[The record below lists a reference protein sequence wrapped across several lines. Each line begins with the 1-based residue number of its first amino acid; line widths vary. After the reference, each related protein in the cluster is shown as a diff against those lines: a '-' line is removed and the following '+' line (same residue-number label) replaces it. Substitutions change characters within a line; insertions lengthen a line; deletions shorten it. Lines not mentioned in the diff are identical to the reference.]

1 MNLELLIKAI
11 QPVNVSGPLDRDI
24 TAICYDSRRVIEGA
38 LFVALPG
45 EKADGTQFID
55 AAIDRGAAAIVSEK
69 PGLTTRATGIQV
81 VNARHAMAD
90 LAAAFFRQPSHRLK
104 IAGVTGTNGKT
115 TTTFLIKHILDTE
128 FLRCGLIG
136 TVRYVVGERELP
148 ADRTTP
154 ESADVHELLWQ
165 MRSAGCK
172 SCAME
177 VSSHALALDRVRGV
191 EFDVGVFTNLTQDHL
206 DYHRTMEAYFEAKT
220 LLFSGIRDQQR
231 KKGRAVVNGDDR
243 FGAQLAN
250 RFGHGEMEVI
260 TYGMGHGAQFR
271 ASDVK
276 MDFGGTTYQL
286 EALRKNYLV
295 HMPFIGGFN
304 VYNSLAAIATAHALG
319 VNVRHAVQALATAP
333 AVPGRLQGIPAQ
345 KPFRVF
351 VDYAHSDD
359 ALTNVLKT
367 LRELNPARLIVMFGC
382 GGNRDRA
389 KRPKMAAAV
398 DALADHAIITS
409 DNPRKED
416 PLAIIEDIKPGFRR
430 LTPEIVPDR
439 REAIFHAIAMAQPR
453 DIILLAGKGH
463 ESYQEFAD
471 HTLPFDDAAIA
482 ASALGSRTEFEAPSL
497 RPRNP
502 REHSEGRP
510 LDAEERRRRRGDR
523 DR

>member
-1 MNLELLIKAI
+1 MNLRVLAKAI
-11 QPVNVSGPLDRDI
+11 QPLNVSGPLDRDI

-55 AAIDRGAAAIVSEK
+55 SAIDRGAAAVVSEK
-69 PGLTTRATGIQV
+69 PGLTTRATSV
-81 VNARHAMAD
+81 TVENARHALAD
-90 LAAAFFRQPSHRLK
+90 LSAAFFRQPSHHLK

-115 TTTFLIKHILDTE
+115 TTTFLIKHILDSE

-191 EFDVGVFTNLTQDHL
+191 EFDAGVFTNLSQDHL
-206 DYHRTMEAYFEAKT
+206 DFHRTMDAYFEAKT
-220 LLFSGIRDQQR
+220 GLFSSIRDQQR
-231 KKGRAVVNGDDR
+231 KKGSAVVNVDDR
-243 FGAQLAN
+243 YGAKLVD
-250 RFGHGEMEVI
+250 RFGHGEMKTV
-260 TYGMGHGAQFR
+260 TYGMGRSAHFR
-271 ASDVK
+271 ASDVH
-276 MDFGGTTYQL
+276 MDFSGTTYQL
-286 EALRKNYLV
+286 EAAGKSYLV
-295 HMPFIGGFN
+295 RMPLIGTFN

-319 VNVRHAVQALATAP
+319 VNIRNAVHSLASAP

-367 LRELNPARLIVMFGC
+367 LRELRPARLIAVFGC

-398 DALADHAIITS
+398 DDAADHAIVTS

-463 ESYQEFAD
+463 ETYQEFAD

-482 ASALGSRTEFEAPSL
+482 ASALGSRMEGEHPSL
-497 RPRNP
+497 RPRRP
-502 REHSEGRP
+502 REHTGIHPPENNEPRKRR
-510 LDAEERRRRRGDR
+510 ERRD
-523 DR
+523 

>member
-1 MNLELLIKAI
+1 MNLQSLIKAI
-11 QPVNVSGPLDRDI
+11 QPVKVSGSLDRDI

-45 EKADGTQFID
+45 EKTDGTQFID

-69 PGLTTRATGIQV
+69 PGLTTRATAIEV
-81 VNARHAMAD
+81 TNARSAMAD
-90 LAAAFFRQPSHRLK
+90 LAAAFFRQPSQKLK
-104 IAGVTGTNGKT
+104 VVGVTGTNGKT
-115 TTTFLIKHILDTE
+115 TTTFLIKHILDSE

-148 ADRTTP
+148 AARTTP

-191 EFDVGVFTNLTQDHL
+191 EFDAGVFTNLTQDHL
-206 DYHRTMEAYFEAKT
+206 DYHRTMEAYFEAKAS
-220 LLFSGIRDQQR
+220 LFSGIRDQQR
-231 KKGRAVVNGDDR
+231 KKGRAIVNGDDR
-243 FGAQLAN
+243 FGAQLVS
-250 RFGHGEMEVI
+250 RFGHGEMEVL
-260 TYGMGHGAQFR
+260 TYGMSHSAQFR
-271 ASDVK
+271 ANDVK
-276 MDFGGTTYQL
+276 MDFGGTTFQL
-286 EALRKNYLV
+286 EALGKSYLV
-295 HMPFIGGFN
+295 RTPLIGAFN
-304 VYNSLAAIATAHALG
+304 VYNSLAAIAAAHALG
-319 VNVRHAVQALATAP
+319 VRVRNAVKALATAP
-333 AVPGRLQGIPAQ
+333 PVPGRLQPVPAQ

-359 ALTNVLKT
+359 ALTNVLRT
-367 LRELNPARLIVMFGC
+367 LRELNPARLIVLFGC

-398 DALADHAIITS
+398 DALADHAIVTS

-416 PLAIIEDIKPGFRR
+416 PIAIIEDIRPGFRR
-430 LTPEIVPDR
+430 LRPDFVPDR

-463 ESYQEFAD
+463 EASQEFAD
-471 HTLPFDDAAIA
+471 HTIPFDDAAIA
-482 ASALGSRTEFEAPSL
+482 ASALGSRTEFERPAPH
-497 RPRNP
+497 PRQP
-502 REHSEGRP
+502 RE
-510 LDAEERRRRRGDR
+510 ERDGGPRGNTDTRNRREDR
-523 DR
+523 D

>member
-1 MNLELLIKAI
+1 MNLELLIKAVR
-11 QPVNVSGPLDRDI
+11 PVNVSGPLDRDI

-55 AAIDRGAAAIVSEK
+55 SAIDRGAAAIVSEK
-69 PGLTTRATGIQV
+69 PGLITRATGIQV
-81 VNARHAMAD
+81 ANARHAIAD
-90 LAAAFFRQPSHRLK
+90 LAAAFFRHPSHRLK
-104 IAGVTGTNGKT
+104 VVGVTGTNGKT
-115 TTTFLIKHILDTE
+115 TTTFLIKHILDSE

-136 TVRYVVGERELP
+136 TVRYVIGERELP
-148 ADRTTP
+148 ASRTTP

-177 VSSHALALDRVRGV
+177 VSSHALAMDRVRGV
-191 EFDVGVFTNLTQDHL
+191 EFDAGVFTNLTQDHL
-206 DYHRTMEAYFEAKT
+206 DYHRTMDAYFEAKAG
-220 LLFSGIRDQQR
+220 LFSGIRDQQK
-231 KKGRAVVNGDDR
+231 KKGRAIFNSDDR
-243 FGAQLAN
+243 HGAMLAD
-250 RFGHGEMEVI
+250 RFSREMEVI
-260 TYGMGHGAQFR
+260 TFGLGRDAQFR

-276 MDFGGTTYQL
+276 MDFSGTTYQL
-286 EALRKNYLV
+286 AALGKNFLV
-295 HMPFIGGFN
+295 RMPLIGGFN
-304 VYNSLAAIATAHALG
+304 VYNSLAAIATAHTLG
-319 VNVRHAVQALATAP
+319 VSTRAAVHALATAP
-333 AVPGRLQGIPAQ
+333 AVPGRLQAIPAQ

-367 LRELNPARLIVMFGC
+367 LRELNPARLIAVFGC

-398 DALADHAIITS
+398 DAIADHAIVTS

-430 LTPEIVPDR
+430 ITPEIVPDR
-439 REAIFHAIAMAQPR
+439 REAIFHAIAMAKPR

-471 HTLPFDDAAIA
+471 HTVPFDDAAIA
-482 ASALGSRTEFEAPSL
+482 ASALGSRTELEAPSV
-497 RPRNP
+497 RPRSP
-502 REHSEGRP
+502 RDRSEGP
-510 LDAEERRRRRGDR
+510 SPDAPHRRRRREGSE
-523 DR
+523 

>member
-1 MNLELLIKAI
+1 MNLEHLIKAVR
-11 QPVNVSGPLDRDI
+11 PVKISGPLDRDI
-24 TAICYDSRRVIEGA
+24 TAICYDSRKVVEGA

-69 PGLTTRATGIQV
+69 PGLTTRATAIEV
-81 VNARHAMAD
+81 TNARHALAD
-90 LAAAFFRQPSHRLK
+90 LAAAYFRQPSHRLK

-115 TTTFLIKHILDTE
+115 TTTFLLKHILDTE

-136 TVRYVVGERELP
+136 TVRYVIGERELP
-148 ADRTTP
+148 AHRTTP
-154 ESADVHELLWQ
+154 ESSDVQDLLWQ

-206 DYHRTMEAYFEAKT
+206 DFHRTMDAYFKT
-220 LLFSGIRDQQR
+220 KAGLFSGIRDQQK
-231 KKGRAVVNGDDR
+231 KKGRAIFNSDDR
-243 FGAQLAN
+243 YGTRLAD
-250 RFGHGEMEVI
+250 RFAREMEVI
-260 TYGMGHGAQFR
+260 TYGVGRSAQFR

-286 EALRKNYLV
+286 EALGKNYLV
-295 HMPFIGGFN
+295 RMPLIGGFN
-304 VYNSLAAIATAHALG
+304 VYNSLAAIAAASALG
-319 VNVRHAVQALATAP
+319 VNVRNAVQALAAAP
-333 AVPGRLQGIPAQ
+333 AVPGRLQAIPAQ

-382 GGNRDRA
+382 GGNRDRE

-398 DALADHAIITS
+398 DAIADHAIITS

-416 PLAIIEDIKPGFRR
+416 LLAIIEDIKVGFRR
-430 LTPEIVPDR
+430 LQPEVVPDR

-463 ESYQEFAD
+463 ESTQEFAD
-471 HTLPFDDAAIA
+471 HTVPFDDAAIA
-482 ASALGSRTEFEAPSL
+482 ASAVGSRSEFEPPSV

-502 REHSEGRP
+502 RDHSEGRP
-510 LDAEERRRRRGDR
+510 LDAEERRRREERE
-523 DR
+523 

>member
-1 MNLELLIKAI
+1 MNLQILIKAI
-11 QPVNVSGPLDRDI
+11 QPVHVNGPLDRDI

-45 EKADGTQFID
+45 RKTEGTQFID
-55 AAIDRGAAAIVSEK
+55 SAIDRGAAAIVSEK
-69 PGLTTRATGIQV
+69 SSLTTRATGIQV
-81 VNARHAMAD
+81 ANARHALAD

-115 TTTFLIKHILDTE
+115 TTTFLIKHILDSE

-136 TVRYVVGERELP
+136 TVRYVVGDRELP

-191 EFDVGVFTNLTQDHL
+191 EFDVCAFTNLTQDHL
-206 DYHRTMEAYFEAKT
+206 DYHRTMEAYFETKAT
-220 LLFSGIRDQQR
+220 LFSGMRNQQR
-231 KKGRAVVNGDDR
+231 KKGRAVVNSDDR
-243 FGAQLAN
+243 HGAKLAD
-250 RFGHGEMEVI
+250 RFNSKMEVI
-260 TYGMGHGAQFR
+260 TYGMSHSAQFR

-286 EALRKNYLV
+286 DAVGKSFLV
-295 HMPFIGGFN
+295 RMPLIGAFN

-319 VNVRHAVQALATAP
+319 VGVRNAVQALATAP
-333 AVPGRLQGIPAQ
+333 AVPGRLQPVPAQ

-351 VDYAHSDD
+351 VDYAHTDD

-367 LRELNPARLIVMFGC
+367 LRELNPSRLIAVFGC

-398 DALADHAIITS
+398 DRLADHAIVTS

-416 PLAIIEDIKPGFRR
+416 PIAIIEDIRPGFHR
-430 LTPEIVPDR
+430 LRPEYVPDR
-439 REAIFHAIAMAQPR
+439 KEAIFHAIALAQPR
-453 DIILLAGKGH
+453 DIILIAGKGH
-463 ESYQEFAD
+463 ETYQEFAD
-471 HTLPFDDAAIA
+471 HTLPFDDVAIA
-482 ASALGSRTEFEAPSL
+482 ASALGSRQEIERPSL
-497 RPRNP
+497 RPR
-502 REHSEGRP
+502 EQQDLSLIHI
-510 LDAEERRRRRGDR
+510 
-523 DR
+523 

>member
-1 MNLELLIKAI
+1 MNLEHLIKAVR
-11 QPVNVSGPLDRDI
+11 PVKVSGPLDRDI

-45 EKADGTQFID
+45 EKADGTEFID

-69 PGLTTRATGIQV
+69 PGLTTRATAIEV
-81 VNARHAMAD
+81 TNARQAMAD
-90 LAAAFFRQPSHRLK
+90 LAAAFFRHPSQRLK

-115 TTTFLIKHILDTE
+115 TTTFLIKHILDAD

-148 ADRTTP
+148 ASRTTP
-154 ESADVHELLWQ
+154 ESAEVQELLWQ

-206 DYHRTMEAYFEAKT
+206 DYHGTMEAYFETKAG
-220 LLFSGIRDQQR
+220 LFSGIAKQQR
-231 KKGRAVVNGDDR
+231 KPGRAVVNSDDR
-243 FGAQLAN
+243 FGAKLAD
-250 RFGHGEMEVI
+250 RFGRGEMEVL
-260 TYGMGHGAQFR
+260 TYGVGRSAQFR

-276 MDFGGTTYQL
+276 MDFSGTTYQL
-286 EALRKNYLV
+286 EALGKNYLV
-295 HMPFIGGFN
+295 RMPLIGGFN
-304 VYNSLAAIATAHALG
+304 VANSLAAIAAAHALG
-319 VNVRHAVQALATAP
+319 VSVRHSVQALASTP
-333 AVPGRLQGIPAQ
+333 PVPGRLQAILAQ

-367 LRELNPARLIVMFGC
+367 LRELNPARLIAVFGC

-398 DALADHAIITS
+398 DAIADHAIVTS

-430 LTPEIVPDR
+430 LRPEIVPDR

-453 DIILLAGKGH
+453 DIILIAGKGH

-471 HTLPFDDAAIA
+471 STVPFDDAAIA
-482 ASALGSRTEFEAPSL
+482 ASALGSRTEFEAPSV
-497 RPRNP
+497 RPRAP
-502 REHSEGRP
+502 REDAERRP
-510 LDAEERRRRRGDR
+510 LDAEERRRRREGR
-523 DR
+523 E

>member
-1 MNLELLIKAI
+1 MNLQLLTKAI
-11 QPVNVSGPLDRDI
+11 QPVSVTGGLDRDI

-45 EKADGTQFID
+45 EKADGTEFID

-69 PGLTTRATGIQV
+69 PGLTTRATSLQV
-81 VNARHAMAD
+81 GNARHALAD
-90 LAAAFFRQPSHRLK
+90 LSAAFFRHPSQRLK
-104 IAGVTGTNGKT
+104 VAGVTGTNGKT
-115 TTTFLIKHILDTE
+115 TTTFLLKHILDSE

-136 TVRYVVGERELP
+136 TVRYVVGDRELP
-148 ADRTTP
+148 AARTTP

-191 EFDVGVFTNLTQDHL
+191 EFDAGVFTNLSQDHL
-206 DYHRTMEAYFEAKT
+206 DYHRTMDAYFEAKAG
-220 LLFSGIRDQQR
+220 LFSGIREQ
-231 KKGRAVVNGDDR
+231 KKKTGRAVVNIDDR
-243 FGAQLAN
+243 HGAMLVE
-250 RFGHGEMEVI
+250 RFGHGKMEMI
-260 TYGMGHGAQFR
+260 TYGMGRSAQFR
-271 ASDVK
+271 ASDVH

-286 EALRKNYLV
+286 EATGKSYLV
-295 HMPFIGGFN
+295 RMPLIGGFN
-304 VYNSLAAIATAHALG
+304 VYNSLAAIAGAHALG
-319 VNVRHAVQALATAP
+319 VNVRHAVQALAAAP

-367 LRELNPARLIVMFGC
+367 LRELNPARLIAVFGC

-398 DALADHAIITS
+398 DAIADHAIVTS

-416 PLAIIEDIKPGFRR
+416 PLAIIDDIKPGFRR

-439 REAIFHAIAMAQPR
+439 REAIFRAIAMAQPR

-463 ESYQEFAD
+463 ETYQEFAD

-482 ASALGSRTEFEAPSL
+482 AGALGSRTEIEAPSL

-502 REHSEGRP
+502 REHSEERP
-510 LDAEERRRRRGDR
+510 LDAEERRRRREDR

>member
-1 MNLELLIKAI
+1 MNLELLIKAVR
-11 QPVNVSGPLDRDI
+11 PVKISGPLDRDI

-45 EKADGTQFID
+45 EKEDGTQFID

-69 PGLTTRATGIQV
+69 PGLTTRATAIEV
-81 VNARHAMAD
+81 TNARHAMAD
-90 LAAAFFRQPSHRLK
+90 LAAAFFRQPSQKLK
-104 IAGVTGTNGKT
+104 IVGVTGTNGKT
-115 TTTFLIKHILDTE
+115 TTTFLIKHILDTD

-148 ADRTTP
+148 AARTTP
-154 ESADVHELLWQ
+154 ESADVQELLWQ

-191 EFDVGVFTNLTQDHL
+191 EFDVGVFTNLSQDHL
-206 DYHRTMEAYFEAKT
+206 DYHRTMEAYFETKAGM
-220 LLFSGIRDQQR
+220 FSGIRDQQR
-231 KKGRAVVNGDDR
+231 KKGRAIFNSDDR
-243 FGAQLAN
+243 HGALLAD
-250 RFGHGEMEVI
+250 RFSRDMEVI
-260 TYGMGHGAQFR
+260 TYGVGRSAQFR

-286 EALRKNYLV
+286 EALGKNYLV
-295 HMPFIGGFN
+295 RMPFIGGFN
-304 VYNSLAAIATAHALG
+304 VYNSLAAIAAAHALG
-319 VNVRHAVQALATAP
+319 VNVRNAVQALASAP
-333 AVPGRLQGIPAQ
+333 AVPGRVQAIPAQ

-398 DALADHAIITS
+398 DAIADHAIITS

-430 LTPEIVPDR
+430 LTPEVVPDR

-463 ESYQEFAD
+463 ESTQEFAD
-471 HTLPFDDAAIA
+471 HTVPFDDAAIA
-482 ASALGSRTEFEAPSL
+482 ASALGSRTEFESPSL

-510 LDAEERRRRRGDR
+510 LDAEERRRRREER
-523 DR
+523 E

>member
-11 QPVNVSGPLDRDI
+11 QPVSVSGSLDRDI
-24 TAICYDSRRVIEGA
+24 TAICYDSRRVTEGA

-55 AAIDRGAAAIVSEK
+55 SAIDRGAAAIVSEK
-69 PGLTTRATGIQV
+69 PGLTTRSTGIQV
-81 VNARHAMAD
+81 ANARHALAD
-90 LAAAFFRQPSHRLK
+90 LAAAFFRHPSQK
-104 IAGVTGTNGKT
+104 MKVVGVTGTNGKT
-115 TTTFLIKHILDTE
+115 TTTFLIKHILDSE

-191 EFDVGVFTNLTQDHL
+191 EFDAAVFTNLTQDHL

-220 LLFSGIRDQQR
+220 ALFSGMRDQQR
-231 KKGRAVVNGDDR
+231 KKGRAVVNSDDR
-243 FGAQLAN
+243 FGAKLVNQ
-250 RFGHGEMEVI
+250 FGHGEMEVI
-260 TYGMGHGAQFR
+260 TYGMGRSAQFR

-286 EALRKNYLV
+286 EALRKSYLV
-295 HMPFIGGFN
+295 HMPLIGAFN
-304 VYNSLAAIATAHALG
+304 VYNSLAAIAAAHALG
-319 VNVRHAVQALATAP
+319 VGVRNAVQALANAP
-333 AVPGRLQGIPAQ
+333 AVPGRLQAVPAQ

-351 VDYAHSDD
+351 VDYAHTDD

-367 LRELNPARLIVMFGC
+367 LRELNPARLIAVFGC

-398 DALADHAIITS
+398 DALADYAIVTS

-416 PLAIIEDIKPGFRR
+416 PIAIIEDIRPGFRR
-430 LTPEIVPDR
+430 LRPEFVPDR
-439 REAIFHAIAMAQPR
+439 KEAIFHAIALAQPR
-453 DIILLAGKGH
+453 DIILIAGKGH
-463 ESYQEFAD
+463 EATQEFSD
-471 HTLPFDDAAIA
+471 HTIPFDDAAIA
-482 ASALGSRTEFEAPSL
+482 ASALGSRLEVERPPV
-497 RPRNP
+497 RPRDPQDRPDTRSHEHQEP
-502 REHSEGRP
+502 RE
-510 LDAEERRRRRGDR
+510 RREKR
-523 DR
+523 D

>member
-1 MNLELLIKAI
+1 MNLELLIKAV

-45 EKADGTQFID
+45 EKMDGSQFID
-55 AAIDRGAAAIVSEK
+55 SAIDRGAAAIVSEK
-69 PGLTTRATGIQV
+69 PGLTTRATAIEV
-81 VNARHAMAD
+81 TNARHAMAD

-115 TTTFLIKHILDTE
+115 TTTFLLKHILDSE

-136 TVRYVVGERELP
+136 TVRYVIGERELP
-148 ADRTTP
+148 AARTTP

-177 VSSHALALDRVRGV
+177 ISSHALALDRVRGV

-206 DYHRTMEAYFEAKT
+206 DYHRTMEAYFETKAG
-220 LLFSGIRDQQR
+220 LFSGIRDQER
-231 KKGRAVVNGDDR
+231 KKGRAIFNSDDR
-243 FGAQLAN
+243 HGALLAD
-250 RFGHGEMEVI
+250 RFSRDMEVI
-260 TYGMGHGAQFR
+260 TYGVGRSAQFR

-286 EALRKNYLV
+286 EALGKSYLV
-295 HMPFIGGFN
+295 RMPLIGGFN
-304 VYNSLAAIATAHALG
+304 VYNSLAAIAAAHALG
-319 VNVRHAVQALATAP
+319 VNVRNAVQALAAAP
-333 AVPGRLQGIPAQ
+333 AVPGRLQAIPAQ

-398 DALADHAIITS
+398 DAIADHAIITS

-463 ESYQEFAD
+463 ESTQEFAD
-471 HTLPFDDAAIA
+471 HTVPFDDAAIA
-482 ASALGSRTEFEAPSL
+482 ASALGSRTEFESPSL

-510 LDAEERRRRRGDR
+510 LDAEERRRRREER
-523 DR
+523 E